1 MSSLLIVFTS
11 SCPRVE
17 AYATPYVMGR
27 RLAAVKGL
35 GTMPFTIR
43 PRITDTTG
51 SEALIT
57 ATSIAKRVRVG
68 GTDGG
73 VFSDGIS
80 HIDRKVSRLRGN
92 RDVIESPTETI
103 FLQ

>member
-1 MSSLLIVFTS
+1 MVFTS
-11 SCPRVE
+11 SWPRVE

-51 SEALIT
+51 SDALMTIM
-57 ATSIAKRVRVG
+57 SIIRRIG
-68 GTDGG
+68 CLFD
-73 VFSDGIS
+73 DGIS
-80 HIDRKVSRLRGN
+80 
-92 RDVIESPTETI
+92 
-103 FLQ
+103 